1 MADRVVPDP
10 SPTHRALST
19 IERPELVKA
28 ARRIAGFDLG
38 TRPTFATA
46 ANISG
51 VRTRSLV
58 FSQRRDSLTIF
69 GRDEHYG
76 HGRKLGTWTGPNRDL
91 VATSR
96 KVLRAAKIP
105 AAEIRRV
112 KVISER
118 GAVAQRLTT
127 GELQV
132 ERAEL
137 LSKVARAE
145 RRAAGVSVWSSYAV
159 VGLTRDGKVGQ
170 LEIHWPDLS
179 PAVLS
184 EVKVL
189 ASIVERGFEPKDVPG
204 AEVETV
210 EAGIIHSPAIGFF
223 MDVVPVIRCIYRAND
238 DRLGKKPVLYFNR
251 HGELAS
257 LPRDIKPAPSIEER
271 RTRSR

>member
-10 SPTHRALST
+10 SPTHRVLST
-19 IERPELVKA
+19 IERPELVKT

-69 GRDEHYG
+69 GRDDDYG

-91 VATSR
+91 VAACR
-96 KVLRAAKIP
+96 KALGAAKIP
-105 AAEIRRV
+105 PAEIRRV
-112 KVISER
+112 KVIAER
-118 GAVAQRLTT
+118 GAVAERLAT
-127 GELQV
+127 GELRF
-132 ERAEL
+132 ERPEL

-145 RRAAGVSVWSSYAV
+145 RRAGGASVWSSYAV
-159 VGLTRDGKVGQ
+159 VGLTRDGKIGQ
-170 LEIHWPDLS
+170 LEIHRPDVS

-189 ASIVERGFEPKDVPG
+189 ASIVDRGFKPTEVRG

-223 MDVVPVIRCIYRAND
+223 MDVVPVIRCIYRAKD
-238 DRLGKKPVLYFNR
+238 DRLGKKPVIYFDR
-251 HGELAS
+251 HGEPAS
-257 LPRDIKPAPSIEER
+257 LPRDIKPAPPTEER
-271 RTRSR
+271 RKKSR